1 MFSEEALSVQTA
13 IASLARTMHT
23 TSDRHPACEH
33 DVVTEV
39 TTGAADFLPAVDHA
53 GVSLIRRHG
62 KRHTFEAVAP
72 TGQVSRFID
81 EMQELTG
88 DGPCLTAIRDRT
100 TVVVDDYATDDR
112 WPELTRKIVENSP
125 VRSSL
130 SMLLY
135 TDQQAIGALNLYA
148 ETADAFDDD
157 AVEHAEALAAHAAVG
172 ISAARRDEQ
181 FRSALASRDIIGQA
195 KGMIMERFDI
205 DSGQAFRL
213 LSRLSQDQNIPVVTI
228 ATQLVDAARTDRQRR
243 SV

>member
-1 MFSEEALSVQTA
+1 MHTEEALSVQTA
-13 IASLARTMHT
+13 IAALARTMHT

-33 DVVTEV
+33 DVVAEV
-39 TTGAADFLPAVDHA
+39 TTGAADFLSAVDHA

-62 KRHTFEAVAP
+62 KRHTFEAMAP
-72 TGQVSRFID
+72 TGNIPQFID
-81 EMQELTG
+81 ELQELTG

-100 TVVVDDYATDDR
+100 TVIVDDYATDAR

-135 TDQQAIGALNLYA
+135 TDQQAIGALNLDA

-172 ISAARRDEQ
+172 ISAVRRDEQ
-181 FRSALASRDIIGQA
+181 FRSALASRDVIGQA
-195 KGMIMERFDI
+195 
-205 DSGQAFRL
+205 
-213 LSRLSQDQNIPVVTI
+213 
-228 ATQLVDAARTDRQRR
+228 
-243 SV
+243 